1 MSINKN
7 SLYSRQIGVIGRD
20 TMVKLSNLKVFIFD
34 LDTVGIE
41 IAKCLC
47 LLGIKK
53 LYINDSRKI
62 TDINK
67 GRNYAIESTE
77 KGSII
82 GDKTLE
88 YLKNLNL
95 YVEIINSNLTDEVLH
110 NVDIVIQTKIRSK
123 LDSLNLNDRCR
134 MHNTKYILAI
144 VIGLTGYIFSDF
156 GNKHIIK
163 DKDGEK
169 CKTAYITNMYKEND
183 KIWIK
188 LADDD
193 NNFSSGDLFKILFN
207 KEKDKIFKIN
217 DINNNLFWIKND
229 DTIDIEN
236 LKLHNNVLIQEE
248 KEMLNISHRDLR
260 SHINLKNYPD
270 ILINMDDKDV
280 INIQKEIYNIIV
292 DSKKLIDDNYY
303 TQNIIK
309 GKYEFPIIGSIIS
322 GIVGQEIIKITGK
335 YIPLNQE
342 LFIDYTELYNKKT
355 LYKSIKNKKRQDIY
369 NLLQKD
375 LLKKLENLNIF
386 LVGCGALGCEYLK
399 LFNMLN
405 ISTNKKGKITVTDMD
420 RIELSNLN
428 RQFLFRMED
437 IGNFKSTTAKNKVL
451 QFNDNLNINDLTLA
465 VERKTENYF
474 NRKFWEKQD
483 IIVNALDNVEAR
495 QYVDSKCLIYNKPLF
510 EAGTLGIKC
519 NTQCIIPNIT
529 KSYSETQDPVDK
541 SIPLCTVKNFPFKI
555 EHCIEWA
562 LEIFNIYFNETI
574 ADLFELSKGDEKFKE
589 YISMID
595 NDSILNNKL
604 QNIIDMEMILNNKD
618 LNDIVKL
625 CIKIYNKIFVN
636 PIKQLLHT
644 IPPDKINEDGSL
656 FWSGNKLM
664 PNILE
669 FSDNKNSLAFITVFS
684 KIMCRCLNIEFN
696 NDKINNFNHKTST
709 NTNFVVSNN
718 YHYRIDD
725 KDATKEGDYNLDLK
739 DTNKNLL
746 DCLSKLNINKDI
758 KFNIEIFDKDNDMNN
773 HIEMICILSN
783 IRANIY
789 NIKEI
794 DNLECKLIAGRIIPA
809 LSTTTTLVTGLSMM
823 EIIKYLYNTLSENNK
838 KLVYND
844 NFVNIGLN
852 LYLQSQSQKTSK
864 IISGTYHNLYGCKIK
879 TVPEA
884 FSNWDFIK
892 IFRKKHNI
900 DDINNLLNYLV
911 NFYKINISML
921 VCENNILYDTFNKSI
936 NKNKKFFEIYKQ
948 LQINKSEYLILET
961 SCYDNNI
968 PLLTPKLMY
977 CWDK

>member
-1 MSINKN
+1 MNNKN

-20 TMVKLSNLKVFIFD
+20 TMLKLSNLKVFVFD

-77 KGSII
+77 KGNII
-82 GDKTLE
+82 ADKTLE
-88 YLKNLNL
+88 YLKNLNM
-95 YVEIINSNLTDEVLH
+95 YVEIINSNLTDEVL
-110 NVDIVIQTKIRSK
+110 NEVDIVIQSKIRTK
-123 LDSLNLNDRCR
+123 LDSLDLNDRCR
-134 MHNTKYILAI
+134 KHNTKYILAI

-156 GNKHIIK
+156 GNKHKII

-169 CKTAYITNMYKEND
+169 CKSAYITNIYKEDN

-193 NNFSSGDLFKILFN
+193 NNFSSGDLFRILFN
-207 KEKDKIFKIN
+207 TEKDKIFEISN
-217 DINNNLFWIKND
+217 INNNLFWIKND

-248 KEMLNISHRDLR
+248 KEILNISHSDLR
-260 SHINLKNYPD
+260 THIKKNNFPD
-270 ILINMDDKDV
+270 IVINMEDKDV
-280 INIQKEIYNIIV
+280 SIIQKDIYHIIV
-292 DSKKLIDDNYY
+292 DSKKLIDDNHY

-309 GKYEFPIIGSIIS
+309 GKYEFPIIGSIIG
-322 GIVGQEIIKITGK
+322 GIVGQEVIKITGK

-342 LFIDYTELYNKKT
+342 FLIDYSEIYNKKT
-355 LYKSIKNKKRQDIY
+355 LYKSCKNKKKQDIY
-369 NLLQKD
+369 NFLSKD

-420 RIELSNLN
+420 KIELSNLN

-437 IGNFKSTTAKNKVL
+437 IGNYKSTTAKNKIL
-451 QFNDNLNINDLTLA
+451 EFNPNLNINDLTFA
-465 VERKTENYF
+465 VERKNEHYF
-474 NRKFWEKQD
+474 NREFWEKQD

-495 QYVDSKCLIYNKPLF
+495 QYVDSKCLVYNKPLF

-529 KSYSETQDPVDK
+529 NSYSETQDPVDK
-541 SIPLCTVKNFPFKI
+541 SIPVCTVKHFPFKI

-574 ADLFELSKGDEKFKE
+574 LDIFELSKGDVKFRE
-589 YISMID
+589 YIGIID
-595 NDSILNNKL
+595 NDTILNNKL
-604 QNIIDMEMILNNKD
+604 QNIIDMNMILHNKN
-618 LNDIVKL
+618 LNDVVKF
-625 CIKIYNKIFVN
+625 CIKTYNKIFVD

-644 IPPDKINEDGSL
+644 IPANKINEDGSQ

-669 FSDNKNSLAFITVFS
+669 FSDNTNSVPFISIFS
-684 KIMCRCLNIEFN
+684 KIICRCLNIEFN
-696 NDKINNFNHKTST
+696 IDKINNLHDVTLT
-709 NTNFVVSNN
+709 NSNFIVSNN
-718 YHYRIDD
+718 YHYKIDS
-725 KDATKEGDYNLDLK
+725 KDSMKEGDYNLDFK
-739 DTNKNLL
+739 NTNKTLL
-746 DCLSKLNINKDI
+746 DSILKFNIHKDI
-758 KFNIEIFDKDNDMNN
+758 KYNTEIFDKDDDMNN
-773 HIEMICILSN
+773 HIEMICLLSN

-823 EIIKYLYNTLSENNK
+823 EIIKYFYNTLSENNK
-838 KLVYND
+838 KLVYKD

-852 LYLQSQSQKTSK
+852 LYLQSQSQKNSK

-892 IFRKKHNI
+892 VFRKKHNI
-900 DDINNLLNYLV
+900 DDINNLLNYLH

-921 VCENNILYDTFNKSI
+921 VCENNILYDTFNKSV
-936 NKNKKFFEIYKQ
+936 NKNKKFFEIYKE
-948 LQINKSEYLILET
+948 LEINKSEYLILET

-968 PLLTPKLMY
+968 PLLTPKLIY